1 MGAAVSVRMRAQSL
15 FVPAVLLSFL
25 VLPSGCGKKEET
37 SEKSAKASDDDDKPK
52 KKKKKSDDE
61 ESDEKKD
68 DKKKDDGFKVSAE
81 LPENCKE
88 NVEWLKACAK
98 RISDDDLMGRA
109 KTMQEAYLKIVDE
122 KGKSGADTQ
131 CKNLQG
137 IVKSNAKCK
146 E

>member
-1 MGAAVSVRMRAQSL
+1 MHTRSL
-15 FVPAVLLSFL
+15 FVPALLLSFL
-25 VLPSGCGKKEET
+25 VVPSGCSKKEET
-37 SEKSAKASDDDDKPK
+37 SEKSAKAEDDDDKPK
-52 KKKKKSDDE
+52 KKKSDDDE
-61 ESDEKKD
+61 EADDKKA

-81 LPENCKE
+81 LPEYCKE

-98 RISDDDLMGRA
+98 RIGDDDMMGRA